1 MSASMKDGEH
11 GYDAHHLMSSM
22 AGSMLGS
29 DGISWLDEG
38 SVRPWV
44 NILLYEVKFEASAE
58 GPVRPWVNMPVTFL
72 LHGLR
77 NSMVNWHGVIDNE

>member
-38 SVRPWV
+38 
-44 NILLYEVKFEASAE
+44 
-58 GPVRPWVNMPVTFL
+58 PVRPWANIPVTFL

-77 NSMVNWHGVIDNE
+77 NRMVN